1 MAPAYSGGF
10 LACEEEEEEK
20 EAEEDPSVAWA
31 WTLGFLAAE
40 DEEEEKEE
48 APKLLLGSGAELELR
63 FWPRL
68 PSCLGGSEGPA
79 ASGSGST
86 SRELTERGF
95 LWRWMRREERR
106 KGEGKRRRG
115 THRQSERGGGT
126 EDEEREIQT
135 DKKRSRKKE
144 GQIQRE
150 NKVREL
156 EKGQRERG

>member
-20 EAEEDPSVAWA
+20 EAEDPSVAWA

-95 LWRWMRREERR
+95 LWRWMRRGEEKRRGKEEER
-106 KGEGKRRRG
+106 
-115 THRQSERGGGT
+115 HAQT
-126 EDEEREIQT
+126 E
-135 DKKRSRKKE
+135 
-144 GQIQRE
+144 
-150 NKVREL
+150 
-156 EKGQRERG
+156 